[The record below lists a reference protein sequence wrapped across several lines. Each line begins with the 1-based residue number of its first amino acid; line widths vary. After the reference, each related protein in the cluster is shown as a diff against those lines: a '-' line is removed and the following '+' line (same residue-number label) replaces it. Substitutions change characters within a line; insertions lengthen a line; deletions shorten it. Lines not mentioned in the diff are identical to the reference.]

1 MVLQPALCLLNL
13 TQEKGVQPEMI
24 QSILNS
30 LFGCAHQRTTFPMT
44 PLRKNGAFSTTHQGS
59 GAYVVC
65 LDCGKEFS
73 YDWKEMRLG
82 AAVNVLPVPAQTPAS
97 MHVSQ

>member
-1 MVLQPALCLLNL
+1 MF
-13 TQEKGVQPEMI
+13 

-30 LFGCAHQRTTFPMT
+30 LFGCAHQRTTFPLT
-44 PLRKNGAFSTTHQGS
+44 PSRKSAGAPASSQRS

-73 YDWKEMRLG
+73 YDWKEMRVGEAVSTIPVG
-82 AAVNVLPVPAQTPAS
+82 AAARVTATLP
-97 MHVSQ
+97 